1 MNKNRIPVS
10 INPVN
15 PYDSTKRTMFFLS
28 GLNVPITDYSPIY
41 NEYTKDMNV
50 ILIIINNEFVNRANF
65 ASSIKTVVNYI
76 NKLLLKD
83 VPFTL
88 NSKPTP
94 GGREFSETSV
104 HRHRD
109 NNPVSTVY
117 FMAHSYGCVIL
128 MYLSA
133 LLPDIQKYTIL
144 LDPTN
149 IKDVK
154 LIKTSREFDENNEF
168 INEQLTKGVMLRLD
182 IKNQINLLITQL
194 RISDFI
200 TVVRGVNR
208 IQESNFYNIDNFA
221 KVLLNFNTLQRLHD
235 YQSYY
240 DNNNTHFV
248 VLPLEGDNKKF
259 KKKPAHFIHEHASDA
274 IIDYTNKF
282 IDYVSTLPKQALP
295 NTIPFSQNSKPDN
308 SASGNGTSSKVR
320 IPRVALSKRNV
331 HPNTQ
336 SNHSSKSN
344 KSKKKINNNLAATAH
359 VNINNSNSLLSGLF
373 SRQLSL

>member
-1 MNKNRIPVS
+1 MNKNSNPIA

-50 ILIIINNEFVNRANF
+50 ILITINNKFVNRANF

-83 VPFTL
+83 V
-88 NSKPTP
+88 
-94 GGREFSETSV
+94 
-104 HRHRD
+104 
-109 NNPVSTVY
+109 Y

-133 LLPDIQKYTIL
+133 LLPDIQKYSIL

-182 IKNQINLLITQL
+182 IKNQVNMLITQL

-248 VLPLEGDNKKF
+248 VLPLEGDTKKF

-282 IDYVSTLPKQALP
+282 IDYISTLPKQALP
-295 NTIPFSQNSKPDN
+295 NTIPLAQNANPVN
-308 SASGNGTSSKVR
+308 GAGGNGASSKVR
-320 IPRVALSKRNV
+320 IPHVAMSKRNV

-336 SNHSSKSN
+336 SKKSN
-344 KSKKKINNNLAATAH
+344 KSNKSMKKISNKLAVAAN